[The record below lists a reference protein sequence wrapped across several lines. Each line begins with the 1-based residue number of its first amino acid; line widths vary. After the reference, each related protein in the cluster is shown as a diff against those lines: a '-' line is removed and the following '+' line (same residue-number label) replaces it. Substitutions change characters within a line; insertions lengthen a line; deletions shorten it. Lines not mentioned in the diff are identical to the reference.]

1 MIHKTY
7 YKPEVFLNAN
17 VGLYGH
23 GNSTEL
29 VHIYHGT
36 DLRSCILIGTKIAL
50 GAKSSIESIV

>member
-7 YKPEVFLNAN
+7 YKPDVFLNADI
-17 VGLYGH
+17 GLHGH
-23 GNSTEL
+23 ENSTNL

-50 GAKSSIESIV
+50 GAKSSIE